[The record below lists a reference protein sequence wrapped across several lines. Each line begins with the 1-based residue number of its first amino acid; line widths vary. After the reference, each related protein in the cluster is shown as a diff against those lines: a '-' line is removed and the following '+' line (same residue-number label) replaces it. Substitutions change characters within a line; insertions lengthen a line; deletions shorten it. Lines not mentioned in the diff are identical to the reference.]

1 VEQMILNDPNMGAFF
16 RNKSIQSIMVSNIL
30 LQLGVWIRNF
40 AILFFVMDKTG
51 GNTFA
56 VALISIIE
64 FAPVFL
70 FSLVG
75 GIYSDW
81 WKPKTAMIW
90 SDILGALSVFAIL
103 IAITF
108 GAWQGVYLITFISV
122 TLSQFSQP
130 SRMKLFKS
138 LLPKEQVQLGMAT
151 YQTSMSMVAIVG
163 PIISAF
169 IYKNYGINTAIVATG
184 IAFLLSACVLTLIS
198 TDKKIT
204 IKNTENN
211 FWLELKEGLQYV
223 LGEKVLSLI
232 GIIFLAFGFAVGMIQ
247 PIGIFIVTER
257 LGLPKESF
265 QWLLSVNGIAMLI
278 GGSLIIGLAKKISP
292 QNLLILGLLANA
304 INVIAL
310 ALSTNWYLTLG
321 IQFINGLF
329 TPAIHIGINTLIL
342 NITKDKFVGRVN
354 GVLNLMSMGAMVIT
368 MSLASLLKDRFSL
381 VTIYGFSSLFF
392 AIGVLIALTL
402 SKVILSNPQDVAT
415 AQVK

>member
-1 VEQMILNDPNMGAFF
+1 MILKDPNMGAFF
-16 RNKSIQSIMVSNIL
+16 RNKSIQSIILSNVL

-40 AILFFVMDKTG
+40 AILFFIMDKTG
-51 GNTFA
+51 GDTFA
-56 VALISIIE
+56 VALVSIIE

-90 SDILGALSVFAIL
+90 SDLLGALSVFVIL
-103 IAITF
+103 LAITF

-151 YQTSMSMVAIVG
+151 YQTSMSIVAIVG

-169 IYKNYGINTAIVATG
+169 IYKNYGIHTAIVATG
-184 IAFLLSACVLTLIS
+184 IAFLLSAAVLTLIS
-198 TDKKIT
+198 TDKEVISKKI
-204 IKNTENN
+204 ENN

-223 LGEKVLSLI
+223 LEEKILRLL
-232 GIIFLAFGFAVGMIQ
+232 GIIFVAFGLAVGMIQ
-247 PIGIFIVTER
+247 PIGVFIVTER

-265 QWLLSVNGIAMLI
+265 QWLLSVNGVAMLI
-278 GGSLIIGLAKKISP
+278 GGTMIMGLAKKVSP
-292 QNLLILGLLANA
+292 QKLLLLGLLANA
-304 INVIAL
+304 INVVAL
-310 ALSTNWYLTLG
+310 ALSTNWYITLG

-342 NITKDKFVGRVN
+342 NITKEKFVGRVN

-368 MSLASLLKDRFSL
+368 MSLASWLKDRFSL

-392 AIGVLIALTL
+392 AVGVLIALVL
-402 SKVILSNPQDVAT
+402 SRVILSKSPNISMSE
-415 AQVK
+415 VK